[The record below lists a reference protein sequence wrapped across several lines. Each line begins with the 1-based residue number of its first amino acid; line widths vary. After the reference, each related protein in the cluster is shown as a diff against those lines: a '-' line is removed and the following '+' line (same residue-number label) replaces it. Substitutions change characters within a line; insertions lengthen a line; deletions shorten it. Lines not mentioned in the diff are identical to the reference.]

1 LLPVYD
7 ISRPPIK
14 VVALDA
20 NAKLTR
26 YSHLGHAHTTA
37 QPVFGTFFGAAHNL
51 VQQAVQDGTI
61 TSAALAAAQ
70 QADTEQA
77 TEEATAAAGD
87 CPHPNLSCARQTARK
102 GGVLDCF
109 GVAGACCAHGF
120 PLEQCFI
127 SMPTPEQF
135 AFYDTI
141 LNDVILQER
150 TIMDLD
156 MDMDRLCCG
165 AQLLHACSMQVLL

>member
-1 LLPVYD
+1 MDTEEQAGAADAGRQPPQPAAPAAQAAPAGSSAHHPPALLPVYD

-26 YSHLGHAHTTA
+26 YSHLGHVHTTA

-87 CPHPNLSCARQTARK
+87 CPHPPSQPQLCKADGPEGWCAGLLWCGWRLLRARLSLRA
-102 GGVLDCF
+102 VLHQH
-109 GVAGACCAHGF
+109 AH
-120 PLEQCFI
+120 
-127 SMPTPEQF
+127 
-135 AFYDTI
+135 A
-141 LNDVILQER
+141 
-150 TIMDLD
+150 
-156 MDMDRLCCG
+156 
-165 AQLLHACSMQVLL
+165 